1 MLGAILLSTINLAY
15 YQELM
20 AGARQ
25 AIEQGRYAAYCESVE
40 EGWKKGDLAPV

>member
-20 AGARQ
+20 AGVRG
-25 AIEQGRYAAYCESVE
+25 AIEEGRYTAYCEAVQ
-40 EGWKKGDLAPV
+40 EGWKKGDLSPV